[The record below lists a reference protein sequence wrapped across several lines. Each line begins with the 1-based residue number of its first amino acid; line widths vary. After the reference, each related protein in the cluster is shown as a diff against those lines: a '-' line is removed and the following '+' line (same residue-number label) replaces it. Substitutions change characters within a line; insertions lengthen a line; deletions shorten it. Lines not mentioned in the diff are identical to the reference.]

1 MIGYRRVKRLIKF
14 YKEDGTVGTCVIKG
28 NKRIRPDRIWKFG
41 HRRLGFFL
49 KISMKRMKELKNE
62 IRWFEES

>member
-1 MIGYRRVKRLIKF
+1 MIGYRKVKRLIKY
-14 YKEDGTVGTCVIKG
+14 YKEDGTVITCVIKG

-41 HRRLGFFL
+41 HRKLGFL

-62 IRWFEES
+62 IKWFEIK

>member
-1 MIGYRRVKRLIKF
+1 MIGYRIVKRYIKY
-14 YKEDGTVGTCVIKG
+14 YKEDCTVGMCVIKG

-41 HRRLGFFL
+41 HRKLGFL

-62 IRWFEES
+62 IIWFEDS